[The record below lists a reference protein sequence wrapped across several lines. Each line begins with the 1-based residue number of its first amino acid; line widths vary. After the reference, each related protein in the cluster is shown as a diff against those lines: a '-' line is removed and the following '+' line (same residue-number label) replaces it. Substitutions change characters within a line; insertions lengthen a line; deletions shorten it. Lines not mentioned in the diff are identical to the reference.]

1 MNTSSGLP
9 RLRIAILGCGYAAR
23 IHARALRRVPGVELT
38 FASRD
43 AARAAQYCTQYRGVA
58 SWGSYLDA
66 VTDPKAAIVLVATP
80 TFSHLELTL
89 MALAES
95 RHVVVEKPAFPTSA
109 DFDVVR
115 RAATDAGRTVCVAE
129 NYVYKPFTQMLRRHV
144 ERGDLGDVRFVLL
157 NATRRQPAVG
167 WRANPEL
174 SGGGAL
180 FEAGVHWIAFAARIG
195 LELTHVSGLRAG
207 VDSGPDRS
215 SLTVFRYANG
225 AVGSLAHSWELAAPL
240 GGARLSKVQGTLG
253 AVTFE
258 SNGVLSVTSGRAAS
272 IRTHLRDTLG
282 YVRMH
287 TDFVTA
293 IRHGIAPYYT
303 LDMAQRDLTWLEA
316 AQHGVTPR
324 ESNQPETMPP
334 ECGSPHGSRAGSW
347 LGSTSR
353 AHSVRFQ
360 PGTGAS
366 PCASGTN
373 AEGSMRAMW

>member
-1 MNTSSGLP
+1 MMTTMRSQ

-23 IHARALRRVPGVELT
+23 IHARALRRLPDVELT

-43 AARAAQYCTQYRGVA
+43 PARAAQYCKRYRGVA
-58 SWGSYLDA
+58 SWGSYSDA
-66 VTDPKAAIVLVATP
+66 VTDPQTAIVLVATP

-89 MALAES
+89 MALAAS
-95 RHVVVEKPAFPTSA
+95 RHVVVEKPAFSTSG

-115 RAATDAGRTVCVAE
+115 RAAAATGRLVCVAE
-129 NYVYKPFTQMLRRHV
+129 NYVYKPFTQKLRRHV

-167 WRANPEL
+167 WRAKPEL

-207 VDSGPDRS
+207 DDSGADLS

-240 GGARLSKVQGTLG
+240 GGARLSTVQGTLG

-258 SNGVLSVTSGRAAS
+258 SNGALSVTSGRAAS
-272 IRTHLRDTLG
+272 LCTHFRDTLG

-287 TDFVTA
+287 EDFINA
-293 IRHGIAPYYT
+293 IRSGVCPYYT
-303 LDMAQRDLTWLEA
+303 LEMAQQDFIWLEA
-316 AQHGVTPR
+316 AQQGVTAH
-324 ESNQPETMPP
+324 ESGVSVTDPP
-334 ECGSPHGSRAGSW
+334 AHGSRHV
-347 LGSTSR
+347 SR
-353 AHSVRFQ
+353 AMLWRER
-360 PGTGAS
+360 GALDALHVA
-366 PCASGTN
+366 PVSG
-373 AEGSMRAMW
+373 E